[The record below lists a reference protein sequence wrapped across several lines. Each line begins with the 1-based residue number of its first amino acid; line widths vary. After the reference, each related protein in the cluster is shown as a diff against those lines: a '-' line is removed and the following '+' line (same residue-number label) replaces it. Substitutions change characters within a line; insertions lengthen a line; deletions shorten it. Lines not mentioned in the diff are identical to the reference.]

1 MDEKRME
8 RKCVDGGVVEEEV
21 AEVDDEDWKRR
32 FDDDDAEE
40 VAVKVSTTKM
50 TKRERAERYVAHY

>member
-1 MDEKRME
+1 VDEKRME